1 MAEHRDNP
9 GSEPGSGGKFYKLH
23 LWQIQPVRDV
33 LVLLGVFGIL
43 YVGYLLSP
51 LTVPLLLALL
61 LAYLFEPVVQRL
73 TRISWVSRSVA
84 AVCIIVAAFV
94 LVVVPVVIG
103 VGYGVVSAA
112 STVENAARQAVA
124 VQRVVV
130 AEDPTA
136 NMEELRGVWRTAA
149 EHIVEVLEERRARV
163 SAQEDADESAAD
175 EAAGEGTVASYE
187 EFRDELW
194 RDEEVPAGQRLSVTA
209 VLFAVDWMQ
218 ENWQTVQQRLIA
230 GGVTV
235 AAVTLRLVRAVGLFG
250 FGLFLTTFFF
260 FFFCV
265 GFGRVMSFTE
275 QFIPREHHQRT
286 IELLKKMDAVVSGFV
301 RGRLTICVIQCVVFS
316 VGYLIVG
323 VPAAVILGIV
333 VGVLAIVPYLSLVG
347 IPVAILLM
355 ALDPGEGFRGA
366 WWWIVLAPTAVYAIT
381 QALDDYVL
389 SPMIQGKATGLDTP
403 TVLFC
408 ALAGGILAGFYGLL
422 IGIPVGACI
431 KILMTELVWPRV
443 AQWVRGERADPL
455 PIGED

>member
-1 MAEHRDNP
+1 MAEHHDKQ
-9 GSEPGSGGKFYKLH
+9 GSGEKFYKLH

-33 LVLLGVFGIL
+33 LLLLGLFGIL

-51 LTVPLLLALL
+51 LTVPMLLALL
-61 LAYLFEPVVQRL
+61 LAYMFEPLVQRL
-73 TRISWVSRSVA
+73 TVISWVSRSVA
-84 AVCIIVAAFV
+84 AVGIIVAGLV
-94 LVVVPVVIG
+94 LVVVPLAIG

-136 NMEELRGVWRTAA
+136 SMEELRGVWRRAA
-149 EHIVEVLEERRARV
+149 EHIMEVLEERREREVAEEE
-163 SAQEDADESAAD
+163 AAAD
-175 EAAGEGTVASYE
+175 EAMREGTMASYE
-187 EFRDELW
+187 DFRDELW

-209 VLFAVDWMQ
+209 VLFTVDWVQ
-218 ENWQTVQQRLIA
+218 ENWQTVQRRLIE

-235 AAVTLRLVRAVGLFG
+235 AAVTLRLLRAVGLFA
-250 FGLFLTTFFF
+250 FSVFLTTFFF

-265 GFGRVMSFTE
+265 GLGRVSSFTE
-275 QFIPREHHQRT
+275 QFIPREHHYRT
-286 IELLKKMDAVVSGFV
+286 LDLLKKMDAVVSGFV
-301 RGRLTICVIQCVVFS
+301 RGRLTICVIQCVLFS

-323 VPAAVILGIV
+323 VPAAVIVGIL
-333 VGVLAIVPYLSLVG
+333 VGVLAIVPYLSLIG
-347 IPVAILLM
+347 IPVAIVLM
-355 ALDPGEGFRGA
+355 ALDPGEGIRGA

-389 SPMIQGKATGLDTP
+389 SPLIQGKATGLDTP

-408 ALAGGILAGFYGLL
+408 ALAGGLLAGFYGLL

-431 KILMTELVWPRV
+431 KILLTELVWPRV
-443 AQWVRGERADPL
+443 REWAQGLRADPL
-455 PIGED
+455 PISED